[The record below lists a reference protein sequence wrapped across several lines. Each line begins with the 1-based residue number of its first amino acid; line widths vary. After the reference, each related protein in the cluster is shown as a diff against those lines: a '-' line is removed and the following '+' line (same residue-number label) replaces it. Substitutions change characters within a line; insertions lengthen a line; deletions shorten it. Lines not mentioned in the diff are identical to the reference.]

1 MALSLSAFRSIV
13 FSAALAGLIVG
24 VFVTGMQ
31 RVGTLPLILRAE
43 VYERQAENA
52 ARPGPPAAHEHEATA
67 WEPAEGFERNAY
79 TALFNVVEWIGF
91 GLILNGALVLLRRPA
106 TWREGFL
113 WGLGAF
119 AAFVIAPG
127 LSLPPELPGIHGGPL
142 LARQVWWVATVIST
156 AGGLALIAFRR
167 SPVAALT
174 GILLIAAP
182 HLIGPPRIDHVA
194 TNIPED
200 LSRQFIVTV
209 TLIALP
215 CWALLGGLI
224 GHLYRKFSATTRPPF
239 QPRTAP
245 AP

>member
-1 MALSLSAFRSIV
+1 MIALDVRLFRWLHESLSHGGWL
-13 FSAALAGLIVG
+13 ALMCGLTVIGSGWG
-24 VFVTGMQ
+24 VLLI
-31 RVGTLPLILRAE
+31 LPLFASPRT
-43 VYERQAENA
+43 RPF
-52 ARPGPPAAHEHEATA
+52 ARS
-67 WEPAEGFERNAY
+67 
-79 TALFNVVEWIGF
+79 
-91 GLILNGALVLLRRPA
+91 
-106 TWREGFL
+106 
-113 WGLGAF
+113 
-119 AAFVIAPG
+119 
-127 LSLPPELPGIHGGPL
+127 LSHAGPL
-142 LARQVWWVATVIST
+142 LARQVWWVSTVIST

-167 SPVAALT
+167 SPVVALT

-200 LSRQFIVTV
+200 LSRQFIVSV

-245 AP
+245 TP